1 MQIKSISYKL
11 VFMILLV
18 SSVATFIFT
27 AFSYYRDFQKDMNTL
42 NVIVSEVSKTYK
54 KSLSRALFSYDD
66 EQIRTQLKGML
77 ALPDVT
83 HLKIV
88 DISGEELYSFK
99 KDISP
104 SEVSNKWYDKYLP
117 ERLITQKV
125 PLNYKFEGNY
135 VELGSFYYTAS
146 TKMFTLISSV
156 EAFIFCFHRVSRH

>member
-1 MQIKSISYKL
+1 MEFTHLKPRDEMQIKSISYKL

-83 HLKIV
+83 NLRITS
-88 DISGEELYSFK
+88 ISQGKSSILSK
-99 KDISP
+99 KTSRRTRSAINGMISIYR
-104 SEVSNKWYDKYLP
+104 K
-117 ERLITQKV
+117 
-125 PLNYKFEGNY
+125 G
-135 VELGSFYYTAS
+135 
-146 TKMFTLISSV
+146 
-156 EAFIFCFHRVSRH
+156 